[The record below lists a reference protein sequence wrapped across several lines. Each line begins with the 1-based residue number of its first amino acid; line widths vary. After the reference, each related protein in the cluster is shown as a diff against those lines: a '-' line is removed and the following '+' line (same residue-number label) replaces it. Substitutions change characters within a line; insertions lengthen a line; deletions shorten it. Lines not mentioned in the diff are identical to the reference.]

1 MKLFIYFVIII
12 DYIYKMEPTV
22 VDDSCINF
30 MSSESRTLISLS
42 RMKNME
48 KTKQQEKTIINSQKR
63 KKQSVSAI

>member
-1 MKLFIYFVIII
+1 
-12 DYIYKMEPTV
+12 MEPTV